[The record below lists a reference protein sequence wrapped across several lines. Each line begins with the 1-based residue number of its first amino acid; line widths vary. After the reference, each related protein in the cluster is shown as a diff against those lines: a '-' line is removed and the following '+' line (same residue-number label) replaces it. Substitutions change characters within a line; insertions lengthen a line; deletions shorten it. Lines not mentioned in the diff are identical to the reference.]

1 MKRRWYNI
9 FREDGKAVVLAM
21 DHAEVIDVSKDLENP
36 GEIIT
41 KAVNSGADALLTTFG
56 VAQHFQ
62 KEIGRI
68 GLILRI
74 DGGTTEKNPTGRVF
88 DKATKMF
95 NVEDAI
101 RLGADG
107 VMCMGFTGVEDE
119 YISLKNI
126 ASTAAEC
133 QKWGLAFGVEM
144 IPGGFYD
151 TKQWTIENVEFAS
164 RVGAEYGAD
173 FIKAPFIGDAKS
185 YKKVVDNCY
194 KPILVLGG
202 GESKTEEE
210 LLAMV
215 KEAMEAGC
223 SGVIIGRNI
232 WKNKE
237 MEEMIRSIV
246 RIVHN
251 R

>member
-1 MKRRWYNI
+1 MKRRLYNI

-41 KAVNSGADALLTTFG
+41 KAVNSGVDALLTTFG

-62 KEIGRI
+62 KEIGRA

-119 YISLKNI
+119 HISLKNI

-151 TKQWTIENVEFAS
+151 TKQWMIENIEFAS

-185 YKKVVDNCY
+185 YKKVIDNCY

-251 R
+251 G